1 MRLAG
6 EGENSLEDSLTGF
19 NVTKAFKIKQ
29 IFIEHLR
36 LQSFE
41 SFWELTNG

>member
-1 MRLAG
+1 MKLAG
-6 EGENSLEDSLTGF
+6 GETSPEDGPTGS

-29 IFIEHLR
+29 IFIEHLQ

-41 SFWELTNG
+41 SFGELRNG